1 VRIGPANVAL
11 PATWAGQQAGRTLAN
26 LGHFPVHVLILPGG
40 IVLGALIRQGGAAI
54 NWIVFMAE
62 APYLIALA
70 LVEIGGKRAL
80 PLNGKS
86 QTAGAAEASVP
97 GDDGCTLALELL
109 LRLWQ
114 RSDDGPMQ
122 RAGGE
127 SSLLLVELPLEVMS
141 EQLPLLKAN
150 WLAGGETATLLSS
163 LKGLATRA
171 WRITIAKYEPI
182 TFIAWP

>member
-1 VRIGPANVAL
+1 MPARGNRAGEEWQILACFQYLYSSCKAGSYREPGFARVVRPSTEWL
-11 PATWAGQQAGRTLAN
+11 
-26 LGHFPVHVLILPGG
+26 
-40 IVLGALIRQGGAAI
+40 
-54 NWIVFMAE
+54 FMAE
-62 APYLIALA
+62 APYLVALA

-86 QTAGAAEASVP
+86 QSAEAGDASDP
-97 GDDGCTLALELL
+97 GDDGRTLALELL

-114 RSDDGPMQ
+114 RSDDGPLQ
-122 RAGGE
+122 RAAGE

-163 LKGLATRA
+163 LEGLATRA
-171 WRITIAKYEPI
+171 WRITIAKYEPVS
-182 TFIAWP
+182 FIAWP